1 LFWCG
6 EATSIGVWRF
16 KMLTLK
22 QFLLSEEW
30 VPDLTQYFN
39 STESI
44 ISLVVIVGILP
55 LAVFVLAA
63 VDFLVGRR

>member
-1 LFWCG
+1 
-6 EATSIGVWRF
+6 
-16 KMLTLK
+16 MLTLK
-22 QFLLSEEW
+22 QFLSSEEW

-44 ISLVVIVGILP
+44 ISLVVIVGIVP
-55 LAVFVLAA
+55 LAIFVLAA